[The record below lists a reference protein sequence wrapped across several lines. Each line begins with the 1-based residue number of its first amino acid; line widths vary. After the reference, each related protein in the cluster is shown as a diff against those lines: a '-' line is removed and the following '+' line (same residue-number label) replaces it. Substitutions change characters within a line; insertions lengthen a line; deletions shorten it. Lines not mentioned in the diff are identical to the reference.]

1 MKIKGLRWWIIG
13 LVALGTAINYL
24 ARSSLSVAAS
34 TLFTELHITEQQY
47 SWVIMSFQMAYTLA
61 QSVCGYILDSIGL
74 RIGFFIFALA
84 WSFANMA
91 HALAINW
98 QSLAFCRGLLGLS
111 ESAAIPAGIKATS
124 EWFPSKE
131 RGIAGGLF
139 NIGTSLGAMLAPP
152 IVVWAIIYMHWQF
165 AFIFTGSFGLIFAF
179 LWLFLYRPPEKH
191 KWISEEE
198 KQYIAAGQEKELQSD
213 GDKRP
218 PLRALLKQ
226 RNFWGIAMTRFL
238 SDPVWG
244 TLSFWLPLYL
254 IQVRHLPLKEIA
266 MFAWLPFLAA
276 AIGCVAGGV
285 LSNLLITKFNV
296 TTVNSRRIGFT
307 IGALLMTSLSAV
319 GFVENVYFAIALISL
334 GGFAHQMLSTM
345 AMTLASDLFKKNQV
359 ATVSGMAGSAAW
371 LGQLLFT
378 MVMGL
383 LVHQI
388 GYTPFFIALSI
399 LDLIAAAI
407 IWLTVIDPQ
416 RAVREPILT
425 T

>member
-276 AIGCVAGGV
+276 DIGCVAGGV

-416 RAVREPILT
+416 RAVRQI
-425 T
+425 

>member
-1 MKIKGLRWWIIG
+1 M
-13 LVALGTAINYL
+13 
-24 ARSSLSVAAS
+24 
-34 TLFTELHITEQQY
+34 
-47 SWVIMSFQMAYTLA
+47 
-61 QSVCGYILDSIGL
+61 
-74 RIGFFIFALA
+74 
-84 WSFANMA
+84 
-91 HALAINW
+91 
-98 QSLAFCRGLLGLS
+98 
-111 ESAAIPAGIKATS
+111 
-124 EWFPSKE
+124 
-131 RGIAGGLF
+131 
-139 NIGTSLGAMLAPP
+139 
-152 IVVWAIIYMHWQF
+152 
-165 AFIFTGSFGLIFAF
+165 
-179 LWLFLYRPPEKH
+179 FLYRPPEKH

-198 KQYIAAGQEKELQSD
+198 KQYIADGQEKELQSD

-218 PLRALLKQ
+218 PLRVLLKQ

-276 AIGCVAGGV
+276 DIGCVAGGV

>member
-124 EWFPSKE
+124 KWFPSKE

-276 AIGCVAGGV
+276 DIGCVAGGV

>member
-1 MKIKGLRWWIIG
+1 
-13 LVALGTAINYL
+13 
-24 ARSSLSVAAS
+24 
-34 TLFTELHITEQQY
+34 
-47 SWVIMSFQMAYTLA
+47 
-61 QSVCGYILDSIGL
+61 
-74 RIGFFIFALA
+74 
-84 WSFANMA
+84 
-91 HALAINW
+91 
-98 QSLAFCRGLLGLS
+98 
-111 ESAAIPAGIKATS
+111 
-124 EWFPSKE
+124 
-131 RGIAGGLF
+131 
-139 NIGTSLGAMLAPP
+139 
-152 IVVWAIIYMHWQF
+152 
-165 AFIFTGSFGLIFAF
+165 
-179 LWLFLYRPPEKH
+179 
-191 KWISEEE
+191 
-198 KQYIAAGQEKELQSD
+198 
-213 GDKRP
+213 
-218 PLRALLKQ
+218 
-226 RNFWGIAMTRFL
+226 
-238 SDPVWG
+238 
-244 TLSFWLPLYL
+244 
-254 IQVRHLPLKEIA
+254 

-276 AIGCVAGGV
+276 DIGCVAGGV
-285 LSNLLITKFNV
+285 LSNLLITKFHV

-407 IWLTVIDPQ
+407 IWITVIDPQ
-416 RAVREPILT
+416 RAAREPIIT

>member
-1 MKIKGLRWWIIG
+1 MEIKGLRWWIIG

-276 AIGCVAGGV
+276 DIGCVAGGV